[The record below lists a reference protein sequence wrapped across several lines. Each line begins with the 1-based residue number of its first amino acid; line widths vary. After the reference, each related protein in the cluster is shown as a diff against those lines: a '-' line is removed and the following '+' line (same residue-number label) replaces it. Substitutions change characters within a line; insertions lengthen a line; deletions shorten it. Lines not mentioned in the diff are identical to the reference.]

1 MSTRSQIGI
10 LNKDGSVDSI
20 WCHWDGY
27 PSNNGAILLDKYT
40 KVKDIRA
47 LLAGGDIESL
57 NRPYERRGNNG
68 PTHSAN
74 VKEFLNID
82 GWQEYFY
89 LFKGRK
95 WYVSTGNKDLR
106 FVPLTRKMCKGT
118 NK

>member
-10 LNKDGSVDSI
+10 LNKDGSVDSV

-27 PSNNGAILLDKYT
+27 PSNNGTLLLDNYT

-47 LLAGGDIESL
+47 LLADGNLSSL
-57 NRPYERRGNNG
+57 NKPEQDRGSDG

-74 VKEFLNID
+74 VDEFLAID

-89 LFKGRK
+89 LFKNRR
-95 WYVSTGNKDLR
+95 WYVSTGDNAIG
-106 FVPLTRKMCKGT
+106 FVPLTRKMCE
-118 NK
+118 